1 MGWYLQI
8 DGKMGCRA
16 DTDVGHGCALGPD
29 REVAEHTASQY
40 VEGLAGR
47 EVRVVEMDYCP
58 AEAADHAIYMEHM
71 EANDPQARER
81 ATRNLRRLPGRKP
94 PHSMNAPRA
103 NPVSGALPA
112 ILPCPPF
119 PPGRPCGIFVCRPF
133 ADRNKTPSG

>member
-81 ATRNLRRLPGRKP
+81 ALSERLDQALAVLAKVEWQDVGGDERRCPSCGTGEHQGGHGRGSSCALAK
-94 PHSMNAPRA
+94 ALQGE
-103 NPVSGALPA
+103 SG
-112 ILPCPPF
+112 
-119 PPGRPCGIFVCRPF
+119 RH
-133 ADRNKTPSG
+133 